1 MALFTDNKIHHSQII
16 SENFYSLEIDHQ
28 PDVTFMTMTLT
39 IPTVSTQHIPA
50 THSILKTNLP
60 TIFQSMCFNDDELP
74 FAKEVVATEVGHLFE
89 HILLEYLCEEKVAR
103 GYDEVEFS
111 GETQW
116 NWRED
121 PRGTFHIM
129 ITSTHEDLDIFAIAL
144 QKTIILVNKILQSTI
159 RKDIPSI
166 HLEPQ
171 LYKRTMARK
180 SLLN

>member
-1 MALFTDNKIHHSQII
+1 MSLFTAQKPKYHSI

-28 PDVTFMTMTLT
+28 PDVTFMTMTLR
-39 IPTVSTQHIPA
+39 IPTVNTRHIPA
-50 THSILKTNLP
+50 TYALLKKNVP
-60 TIFQSMCFNDDELP
+60 TIFQSMCFNDGKLP
-74 FAKEVVATEVGHLFE
+74 FSKEVCATEVGHLFE

-129 ITSTHEDLDIFAIAL
+129 VTSTHEDLDIFAIAL
-144 QKTIILVNKILQSTI
+144 EKTIALVNKILQSAMT
-159 RKDIPSI
+159 KDIPSI
-166 HLEPQ
+166 HIEPH
-171 LYKRTMARK
+171 LYNSTMAQ
-180 SLLN
+180 SPMQN